1 MNLFDPGDP
10 RPVHFVGIAGAGMSA
25 LAELFARRG
34 VGVDGCDT
42 SPEGN
47 RDLERAGISV
57 LRGHSAE
64 HLQGKR
70 ALVVSSAIPRDHP
83 ELVKARA
90 LGLRVVRRAEALGEA
105 TAGRQLLAIA
115 GTHGKTTTTAMTAD
129 ALAEAGLAPTALTGG
144 RVAAWGGNLLPGGDE
159 LYVVEAD
166 EYDRSFLALS
176 PTVAAITNIEAD
188 HLDIY
193 RDLDDIRQ
201 TFAEFAGRA
210 RTIVVCGE
218 DAEAARLRL
227 PASAEVIRYG
237 IDDTS
242 ARLRAEGLSRAAGGQ
257 RFAVAFDGARI
268 AEVTLQVPGRHNV
281 LNALASVGCSL
292 AVGAPMDGVSRALER
307 FVGVGRRFERVGA
320 VGGIDIVDDYAH
332 HPTEIA
338 ATVEAARSL
347 AGDRR
352 LVIAFQPHLYSR
364 TRDFSVDFGA
374 ALARADAVYLT
385 EIYAAR
391 EKPIEGVTS
400 ALIADAVTAAG
411 SAVQWRGERS
421 SLVDALA
428 AGSREGDFVV
438 FMGAGDIGGCAGEL
452 LHRLRPVPADE

>member
-1 MNLFDPGDP
+1 MNLFDPDDT

-34 VGVDGCDT
+34 IVVDGCDT
-42 SPEGN
+42 SAEGN
-47 RDLERAGISV
+47 EDLERAGIPV
-57 LRGHSAE
+57 WRGHSPE
-64 HLQGKR
+64 HVEGKR

-83 ELVKARA
+83 ELARA
-90 LGLRVVRRAEALGEA
+90 RAVGLRVVRRAEALGEA
-105 TAGRQLLAIA
+105 TIGRELVAIA

-129 ALAEAGLAPTALTGG
+129 ALAEAGMSPTALTGG

-210 RTIVVCGE
+210 RTIVVCGD
-218 DAEAARLRL
+218 DAEGARLRL
-227 PASAEVIRYG
+227 PATAEIIRYG
-237 IDDTS
+237 IDDPS
-242 ARLRAEGLSRAAGGQ
+242 ARLRADGLSRVAGGQ
-257 RFAVAFDGARI
+257 RFDVVFDGDRI
-268 AEVTLQVPGRHNV
+268 AGMALQVPGRHNV
-281 LNALASVGCSL
+281 LNALAAVGCAL
-292 AVGAPMDGVSRALER
+292 AVGAPMDGVSRALGR
-307 FVGVGRRFERVGA
+307 FVGVGRRFERVGGA
-320 VGGIDIVDDYAH
+320 AGIDIVDDYAH

-352 LVIAFQPHLYSR
+352 LVVAFQPHLYSR
-364 TRDFSVDFGA
+364 THDFSAEFGA
-374 ALARADAVYLT
+374 ALARADVVYLT

-400 ALIADAVTAAG
+400 GLIADAIASAG
-411 SAVQWRGERS
+411 STVRWYGERAA
-421 SLVDALA
+421 LVDALA
-428 AGSREGDFVV
+428 KDAREGDFIV
-438 FMGAGDIGGCAGEL
+438 FMGAGDIGGCARSL
-452 LHRLRPVPADE
+452 LERLRSERADD